1 MGGMEGVALEDDCDP
16 ELDGC
21 EHTVN
26 SDGLFYSFFNPGDS
40 DKDFNPQGDNTE
52 GDSHVSDAYYRGYID
67 RIFDDSKQL
76 GPGMN
81 TTNPIYVGNFN

>member
-40 DKDFNPQGDNTE
+40 DKDFNP
-52 GDSHVSDAYYRGYID
+52 
-67 RIFDDSKQL
+67 
-76 GPGMN
+76 
-81 TTNPIYVGNFN
+81 